1 MIPKRYEFVKSFPL
15 NQSEIDKNALR
26 DLIMTLETIVFEIIS
41 RVVKIPAAKLNKDS
55 GLGLVE
61 GWDSLK
67 HTELILQLENKFMF
81 FDLRSIKLLRLKAL
95 CHHFD

>member
-1 MIPKRYEFVKSFPL
+1 
-15 NQSEIDKNALR
+15 
-26 DLIMTLETIVFEIIS
+26 MTLETIVFEIIS

-67 HTELILQLENKFMF
+67 HTELILQLENE
-81 FDLRSIKLLRLKAL
+81 FDISFDFHELDKITSVEKILSSLRLKGIDL
-95 CHHFD
+95 

>member
-1 MIPKRYEFVKSFPL
+1 
-15 NQSEIDKNALR
+15 
-26 DLIMTLETIVFEIIS
+26 MTLETIVFEIIS

-67 HTELILQLENKFMF
+67 HTELILELENE
-81 FDLRSIKLLRLKAL
+81 FDISFDFHELDKITSVERILSSLRLKGIDL
-95 CHHFD
+95 

>member
-1 MIPKRYEFVKSFPL
+1 
-15 NQSEIDKNALR
+15 
-26 DLIMTLETIVFEIIS
+26 MTLETIVFEIIS

-67 HTELILQLENKFMF
+67 HTELILQLENE
-81 FDLRSIKLLRLKAL
+81 FDISFDFHELDKITSVERILSSLRLKGIDL
-95 CHHFD
+95 

>member
-1 MIPKRYEFVKSFPL
+1 
-15 NQSEIDKNALR
+15 
-26 DLIMTLETIVFEIIS
+26 MTLETIVFEIIR

-67 HTELILQLENKFMF
+67 HTELILQLENE
-81 FDLRSIKLLRLKAL
+81 FDISFDFHELDKITSVERILSSLRLKGIDL
-95 CHHFD
+95 